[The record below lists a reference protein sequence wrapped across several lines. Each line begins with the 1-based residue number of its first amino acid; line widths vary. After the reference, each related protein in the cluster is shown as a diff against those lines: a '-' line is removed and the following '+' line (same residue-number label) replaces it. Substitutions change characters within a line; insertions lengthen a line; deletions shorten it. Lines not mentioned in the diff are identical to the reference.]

1 MAVSNSVQLL
11 CILEGLGEVET
22 FADAFST
29 TTTIT
34 YKDKVYIEQTTADTE
49 EAVPLGGVTTPH
61 LVIVKCIANDVDIDP
76 SYTAATFRA
85 GITIQEGEFAV
96 FMPAGSLYFQNSTAS
111 EKSIIEA
118 IIWGI

>member
-11 CILEGLGEVET
+11 CILEGLGEVEN

>member
-1 MAVSNSVQLL
+1 MAVTNAVQILA
-11 CILEGLGEVET
+11 ILEGLGELES
-22 FADAFST
+22 FADSFST

-34 YKDKVYIEQTTADTE
+34 YKNKVYKEQATADTE

-96 FMPAGSLYFQNSTAS
+96 FMPAGSLYFKNNDAG
-111 EKSIIEA
+111 EKSTIEVHV
-118 IIWGI
+118 WGI